1 MSGARFKGVSSIE
14 DMLGWQKNSFEN
26 SFKIGTSGI
35 SEYTMEQIKA
45 KAAILDLNDG
55 LTTQAVSLAK
65 DADLSAK
72 AATGKLTFKAAI
84 DDNKNSISDIGKA
97 LEKSDLLD
105 DTWKNSLVDAAKNGA
120 DEYENQVKRIINQNK
135 EIGNSIITLDSS
147 VKPSGSNISSYF
159 KGILATAKQLAP
171 VLATIG
177 VAIAAYKGFQFLDDK
192 FTLTF
197 STAQKHMEE
206 SASAYESNYSELQS
220 INSELE
226 TTSSRIAELK
236 SQGTLTIAEEA
247 ELAKLERQNSLLE
260 AQQKLKQSATDA
272 AQKQAASDAATSIN
286 FKSEKSTQTRTDRNG
301 MDMEVAIDRKAYVRE
316 QVALMEEAQRQIDQA
331 TEKINS
337 GDKSKKWEE
346 QLKTASDNLN
356 TYKENATN
364 TLSDLNSEAE
374 NLYDESTGN
383 VIKGYEGL
391 VNEINGLN
399 NLVNNFDLSGIEK
412 NQAAIESFFDGSAG
426 TNFLKDE
433 LIDVAKSG
441 EITTDTLADMGLTL
455 EDLGLSGKDGLSALN
470 KYFKELASSADE
482 ANSSVKEFDG
492 SLESITN
499 ASESENQDK
508 NWNTVSDL
516 FDKAKE
522 LDKNKKWGTDDF
534 QSMAQ
539 FIAPESAQIAT
550 KNTDLKAA
558 DYKDLWDKYKSNFEK
573 YFNTDNPLQSAINA
587 QDKLLKSGLGS
598 MDSSGIIK
606 WSDSFKSS
614 ADAAKAWGI
623 SVEAAEVAMHN
634 LESYGAEFDGIT
646 FNAEELENY
655 KSSLDGIRAIYDQMD
670 EGSDKDRLGKLLQGW
685 DEEYAKYE
693 QDISTLNKDQVV
705 KIKFE
710 YDLASIQ
717 SQIDEIQELIN
728 SGDNTVKNNAELIAG
743 NQKYINTAEQGLG
756 FDVEGVKVPVEYEAN
771 EDTIE
776 ALKAQLKRATSEDDK
791 LKIQAEIE
799 NLQELQKDLL
809 NAFSDAHP
817 EINADS
823 SMDEIN
829 AAWDDFVKST
839 EGQELIANITANDED
854 AKETIAKLLGIDVDD
869 IIVDVEANDNA
880 SDTISTVLSELM
892 GIPKEK
898 VSDLI
903 ANDNASPEVISF
915 LSELSGIPESTLTQ
929 MNAED
934 GATALIT
941 YVISQISN
949 VPESKVSEMIAQDN
963 ATGVISS
970 IKYAIGSLP
979 SSKRITITT
988 VKETINRFVTQTGS
1002 VKKSNGGIIAGGA
1015 AQASGTMLSHAHVY
1029 GTVRELASQN
1039 VLASAYVGGKVGLD
1053 TDQYAVINEL
1063 GQESL
1068 IRDGI
1073 WRLLPPGMHME
1084 NLKKG
1089 DIILN
1094 AKQTSDLLKSG
1105 KTTGTARAY
1114 ASGSLLAPAYASGM
1128 LSLGSSYGKSYGS
1141 TTSKASTTKKSTTDT
1156 TTKAA
1161 QEITKATKN
1170 LVDFIKILL
1179 DRTQEVTKR
1188 LTDAIDDA
1196 VGLAD
1201 KMSKNSSALTQIQ
1214 KEISVNQNAYNQYMA
1229 QAKAVGLSETYA
1241 KQIRNG
1247 SLNIS
1252 NITDENLK
1260 DKIDKYQEYFEAA
1273 QDCQDT
1279 ILDLQREER
1288 DLALERLDYIESY
1301 YDALVSLNDA
1311 YKDVNETQLEYLE
1324 KIGSSAISDQV
1335 KGYYQDSYAKE
1346 YDSYGKAL
1354 QQLSDYTQEVS
1365 ELLDN
1370 GYLQEGSE
1378 DYLEAMK
1385 TIQEFTK
1392 QVDESAIALVEL
1404 EDKIREID
1412 YTKLQQLIDGSDRR
1426 TDQLKNAQSLAEARD
1441 EQIGRDEY
1449 QKQVDE
1455 LSKSI
1460 NANYALRDKKLQE
1473 QNLYDVTSTRYQELA
1488 KEIADLDGQI
1498 YDNLVD
1504 IEDLKDQVFEAEF
1517 FDFEKEQSNL
1527 EYFIDELEDFASLL
1541 NEDAF
1546 IDKTGAFTDEAYAKI
1561 ALTADA
1567 MAKCKQ
1573 QIANATEALNK
1584 LDEMYQNGL
1593 ISETE
1598 YEEKQRELLDT
1609 VRENSLAI
1617 NDYKNELLDLYKEQ
1631 MRKENEALKENISL
1645 RKKALENQKAYWSY
1659 ADSIKSK
1666 TKDVDALKAQIDALD
1681 GVSNSAALAQKKRL
1695 QAELAE
1701 AEKDLN
1707 DTKRDHQYDLMQDGY
1722 DQMSEN
1728 LDKSLEDL
1736 EYSIATSSDKQ
1747 LQIVQSMLNQ
1757 MVASYQEAYSKI
1769 DSIIN
1774 ETGFKGTDSFNDTV
1788 SNTSS
1793 SSGASS
1799 IANGATQSQSNVKPS
1814 DSASNINSSN
1824 TSNSNHGAIESDIKK
1839 EPNTDNRLC
1848 AELTLSKSSV
1858 SVQEGS
1864 STSVSASIRPND
1876 AKNKTLSWTPKDPSV
1891 VSATADGKI
1900 TGLKSGNTTIIVSTT
1915 DGSGLN
1921 QSLKVTV
1928 TKKPEP
1934 PKPVKP
1940 TTPSTPQ
1947 GNGVP
1952 DVGDKVTFV
1961 SGIYHEDSYGNGR
1974 WGNQELGKTVYITK
1988 MNPNSPYPI
1997 HISKGNKLGN
2007 GDRGW
2012 LKLNQLKGYYTGS
2025 RRINRRQWAF
2035 TDDTS
2040 NGNLNLGSEVIVTK
2054 NGVLRQ
2060 LDYGEHVFN
2069 NEQVQKLW
2077 DMTKGNFDFSN
2088 FLNLNTGSMF
2098 GQLPDIVN
2106 RNDDNRVIE
2115 INQHFDTLLTI
2126 ENGANVSKE
2135 AIPGL
2140 QKEIDKMIPRISDKL
2155 GTYLKGE
2162 LKKY

>member
-1 MSGARFKGVSSIE
+1 MSLKSVGSVINALNVGKG
-14 DMLGWQKNSFEN
+14 
-26 SFKIGTSGI
+26 
-35 SEYTMEQIKA
+35 
-45 KAAILDLNDG
+45 
-55 LTTQAVSLAK
+55 
-65 DADLSAK
+65 
-72 AATGKLTFKAAI
+72 
-84 DDNKNSISDIGKA
+84 ISDIKDTIDG
-97 LEKSDLLD
+97 LSEKQ
-105 DTWKNSLVDAAKNGA
+105 K
-120 DEYENQVKRIINQNK
+120 
-135 EIGNSIITLDSS
+135 
-147 VKPSGSNISSYF
+147 
-159 KGILATAKQLAP
+159 ILAITSSTLSQAEQSQMLIQAGVSTSAINAAQGYTTMAASQITATGTTSGLSTAMTGLGATLKS
-171 VLATIG
+171 VFISLATNPLTYL
-177 VAIAAYKGFQFLDDK
+177 VAGLAVGAVALHNYMTAFDDAVEK
-192 FTLTF
+192 
-197 STAQKHMEE
+197 AQE
-206 SASAYESNYSELQS
+206 SQSAYSSTTSEIESL
-220 INSELE
+220 NSELE
-226 TTSSRIAELK
+226 TTQSRISELQALKDAGTISLAEESELSRLQNQNKEIERQIELK
-236 SQGTLTIAEEA
+236 
-247 ELAKLERQNSLLE
+247 
-260 AQQKLKQSATDA
+260 QKLASEQS
-272 AQKQAASDAATSIN
+272 KQAANDAIAALKI
-286 FKSEKSTQTRTDRNG
+286 EHTQDLTQQYTTTDKNG
-301 MDMEVAIDRKAYVRE
+301 MVTHTQNKQTDIITASKNEISELRNLKKERDNLLNDDIKDTKQAADFEALDADIEKYTNSISDNIE
-316 QVALMEEAQRQIDQA
+316 QLNSLKISFEDGNGLMRSDLSQEAQNYYKSIID
-331 TEKINS
+331 IIDS
-337 GDKSKKWEE
+337 F
-346 QLKTASDNLN
+346 
-356 TYKENATN
+356 
-364 TLSDLNSEAE
+364 
-374 NLYDESTGN
+374 
-383 VIKGYEGL
+383 
-391 VNEINGLN
+391 N
-399 NLVNNFDLSGIEK
+399 NIDLSPAE
-412 NQAAIESFFDGSAG
+412 QQLAAIESFFDGSAG

-433 LIDVAKSG
+433 LIEVAKSG

-455 EDLGLSGKDGLSALN
+455 GDLGLFGKDGLSALN
-470 KYFKELASSADE
+470 KYFKDLASSADE

-492 SLESITN
+492 SLQSITD

-573 YFNTDNPLQSAINA
+573 YFDADNPLQSAINA

-655 KSSLDGIRAIYDQMD
+655 KSSLEGIRAIYDQMD

-693 QDISTLNKDQVV
+693 QDISTLSEDQVV

-717 SQIDEIQELIN
+717 QKINELQEIAEEG
-728 SGDNTVKNNAELIAG
+728 GDTRSWAELNAAKRSYRNKSESRDG
-743 NQKYINTAEQGLG
+743 NNSSNV
-756 FDVEGVKVPVEYEAN
+756 DEYKN
-771 EDTIE
+771 VSDTIT
-776 ALKAQLKRATSEDDK
+776 ALQQK
-791 LKIQAEIE
+791 LKGATNEQKEQIQDQISGLYD
-799 NLQELQKDLL
+799 LQ
-809 NAFSDAHP
+809 NAFNDAF
-817 EINADS
+817 ADS
-823 SMDEIN
+823 GVSWDEFIKT
-829 AAWDDFVKST
+829 D
-839 EGQELIANITANDED
+839 EYNDALDNMISSSDE
-854 AKETIAKLLGIDVDD
+854 AKETIAKLLGIDVED
-869 IIVDVEANDNA
+869 ITVDVEANDNA
-880 SDTISTVLSELM
+880 SDVINKVSQEEIEDKIVKLIGEDDATPYINLWNIMSADPKFAELSADDQATLVLETYNSLSIDDKNSLISQTGGEVTKGVADAVSASINA
-892 GIPKEK
+892 IPKSK
-898 VSDLI
+898 Q
-903 ANDNASPEVISF
+903 
-915 LSELSGIPESTLTQ
+915 ST
-929 MNAED
+929 
-934 GATALIT
+934 
-941 YVISQISN
+941 
-949 VPESKVSEMIAQDN
+949 
-963 ATGVISS
+963 
-970 IKYAIGSLP
+970 
-979 SSKRITITT
+979 ITITT
-988 VKETINRFVTQTGS
+988 IKETINKAVTKAGS

-1114 ASGSLLAPAYASGM
+1114 ASGSLLAPAYGSGM
-1128 LSLGSSYGKSYGS
+1128 LSLGGSYGKSYSS

-1161 QEITKATKN
+1161 QEVTKATEN

-1354 QQLSDYTQEVS
+1354 QQLADYTQEVN
-1365 ELLDN
+1365 ELLAN

-1378 DYLEAMK
+1378 EYLEAMK

-1392 QVDESAIALVEL
+1392 QVDESAIALIEL

-1412 YTKLQQLIDGSDRR
+1412 YTRLQQLIDGSDRR
-1426 TDQLKNAQSLAEARD
+1426 TNQLKNAQSLAEARD
-1441 EQIGRDEY
+1441 EQIGRGEY

-1473 QNLYDVTSTRYQELA
+1473 QNLYDATSTRYQDLA

-1504 IEDLKDQVFEAEF
+1504 IEDLKDQIFEAEF
-1517 FDFEKEQSNL
+1517 FNYEKEQSNL
-1527 EYFIDELEDFASLL
+1527 EYFIGELEDFASLL

-1609 VRENSLAI
+1609 VRENVSATES
-1617 NDYKNELLDLYKEQ
+1617 YKKELLDLYVTQ
-1631 MRKENEALKENISL
+1631 ARKENEALKKNIDLQKERL
-1645 RKKALENQKAYWSY
+1645 RNQKDYWDY
-1659 ADSIKSK
+1659 AESLKSK
-1666 TKDVDALKAQIDALD
+1666 TKTVNEIEAQI
-1681 GVSNSAALAQKKRL
+1681 AALQGVFAL
-1695 QAELAE
+1695 
-1701 AEKDLN
+1701 
-1707 DTKRDHQYDLMQDGY
+1707 
-1722 DQMSEN
+1722 
-1728 LDKSLEDL
+1728 
-1736 EYSIATSSDKQ
+1736 SILIAGTS
-1747 LQIVQSMLNQ
+1747 
-1757 MVASYQEAYSKI
+1757 
-1769 DSIIN
+1769 
-1774 ETGFKGTDSFNDTV
+1774 
-1788 SNTSS
+1788 
-1793 SSGASS
+1793 
-1799 IANGATQSQSNVKPS
+1799 
-1814 DSASNINSSN
+1814 
-1824 TSNSNHGAIESDIKK
+1824 
-1839 EPNTDNRLC
+1839 
-1848 AELTLSKSSV
+1848 
-1858 SVQEGS
+1858 
-1864 STSVSASIRPND
+1864 
-1876 AKNKTLSWTPKDPSV
+1876 
-1891 VSATADGKI
+1891 
-1900 TGLKSGNTTIIVSTT
+1900 
-1915 DGSGLN
+1915 
-1921 QSLKVTV
+1921 
-1928 TKKPEP
+1928 
-1934 PKPVKP
+1934 
-1940 TTPSTPQ
+1940 
-1947 GNGVP
+1947 
-1952 DVGDKVTFV
+1952 
-1961 SGIYHEDSYGNGR
+1961 
-1974 WGNQELGKTVYITK
+1974 
-1988 MNPNSPYPI
+1988 
-1997 HISKGNKLGN
+1997 
-2007 GDRGW
+2007 
-2012 LKLNQLKGYYTGS
+2012 
-2025 RRINRRQWAF
+2025 
-2035 TDDTS
+2035 
-2040 NGNLNLGSEVIVTK
+2040 
-2054 NGVLRQ
+2054 
-2060 LDYGEHVFN
+2060 
-2069 NEQVQKLW
+2069 
-2077 DMTKGNFDFSN
+2077 
-2088 FLNLNTGSMF
+2088 
-2098 GQLPDIVN
+2098 
-2106 RNDDNRVIE
+2106 
-2115 INQHFDTLLTI
+2115 
-2126 ENGANVSKE
+2126 
-2135 AIPGL
+2135 
-2140 QKEIDKMIPRISDKL
+2140 
-2155 GTYLKGE
+2155 
-2162 LKKY
+2162 

>member
-1 MSGARFKGVSSIE
+1 M
-14 DMLGWQKNSFEN
+14 
-26 SFKIGTSGI
+26 
-35 SEYTMEQIKA
+35 
-45 KAAILDLNDG
+45 
-55 LTTQAVSLAK
+55 
-65 DADLSAK
+65 
-72 AATGKLTFKAAI
+72 
-84 DDNKNSISDIGKA
+84 
-97 LEKSDLLD
+97 
-105 DTWKNSLVDAAKNGA
+105 
-120 DEYENQVKRIINQNK
+120 
-135 EIGNSIITLDSS
+135 
-147 VKPSGSNISSYF
+147 
-159 KGILATAKQLAP
+159 
-171 VLATIG
+171 
-177 VAIAAYKGFQFLDDK
+177 AIAAYKGFQFLDDK

-197 STAQKHMEE
+197 ATAQKHMEE

-499 ASESENQDK
+499 ASESDNQDT
-508 NWNTVSDL
+508 NWNTVSEL

-522 LDKNKKWGTDDF
+522 LDTNKKWGTDDF

-573 YFNTDNPLQSAINA
+573 YFDTDNPLQSAINA

-988 VKETINRFVTQTGS
+988 VKETINRFVTQAGS

-1105 KTTGTARAY
+1105 KTTGTARTY

-1161 QEITKATKN
+1161 QEVTKATEN

-1412 YTKLQQLIDGSDRR
+1412 YTRLQQLIDGSDRR
-1426 TDQLKNAQSLAEARD
+1426 TDQLKNAQALAEARD
-1441 EQIGRDEY
+1441 EQVGRDEY
-1449 QKQVDE
+1449 QKQIDE

-1666 TKDVDALKAQIDALD
+1666 TKDVDALKAQIAALD

-1934 PKPVKP
+1934 PKPIKP

-1988 MNPNSPYPI
+1988 MNPKSPYPI